1 MSSPATPTLPPPT
14 ILPLDGRTSGVVP
27 LWAIFVFT
35 FANSVGTGVVTN
47 GVFFLTKHGFG
58 FSQTQNYILGI
69 ILGVTYIAA
78 SLMAGPLLTKLAGRH
93 QSLTPRRVLGGVMI
107 LMGLCC
113 VIPWAAHTLSSDEG
127 PHAGAWS
134 VWVLVLLYSPLTG
147 LLWPIVEAYLSG
159 GRSGR
164 RLRSSVGR
172 WNVVWS
178 AAVALSYWFSAPMIE
193 NNPRVVLIGL
203 GAVHILTCLVL
214 IAFTPRPMAH
224 GTAGP
229 AEDDRHADPVRY
241 AALLRTFRVLL
252 PMSYLVSSALGPY
265 LPDSMER
272 LGLQSTWAMVAASAW
287 LVARVVTFAALER
300 WHGWHGSWFAPL
312 AGVLLLLTGF
322 AVAVISPQVLDG
334 QWAVLAA
341 VMGLLCFGVGMATIY
356 CGSLY
361 YALALGNAEV
371 EAGGTHEALIGV
383 GYTIGPMCGY
393 GAALAVQAG
402 ILDNGRFDEA
412 MLGVVAMISL
422 GVCGLAGS
430 RGLSRHRNMRLGTPP
445 AESPEN

>member
-1 MSSPATPTLPPPT
+1 MSSPASPSPTAADS
-14 ILPLDGRTSGVVP
+14 LPLAGNASGIVP
-27 LWAIFVFT
+27 LWAIFAFT

-58 FSQTQNYILGI
+58 FTQNQNYILGV

-78 SLMAGPLLTKLAGRH
+78 SLTAGPLLHKLSERR
-93 QSLTPRRVLGGVMI
+93 QSLTPRRVLGAVMS

-113 VIPWAAHTLSSDEG
+113 VIPWAAHALSTDRG

-203 GAVHILTCLVL
+203 GAMHILTCLVL
-214 IAFTPRPMAH
+214 ITFTPRPMPH
-224 GTAGP
+224 GTPGP
-229 AEDDRHADPVRY
+229 GVDERHADPVRY

-272 LGLQSTWAMVAASAW
+272 LGLHSTWAMVAASAW
-287 LVARVVTFAALER
+287 LVARVFTFATLER
-300 WHGWHGSWFAPL
+300 WHAWHGSWLAPL
-312 AGVLLLLTGF
+312 GGVVLLLSGF
-322 AVAVISPQVLDG
+322 AVAVITPQVLSG
-334 QWAVLAA
+334 QSAVLLSVA
-341 VMGLLCFGVGMATIY
+341 GLFCFGVGMATIY

-393 GAALAVQAG
+393 ATALAVGAG
-402 ILDNGRFDEA
+402 ILAPRQFDAA

-422 GVCGLAGS
+422 GVCGLAAS
-430 RGLSRHRNMRLGTPP
+430 RGLAGARGLEPTPRKAP
-445 AESPEN
+445 KTEW